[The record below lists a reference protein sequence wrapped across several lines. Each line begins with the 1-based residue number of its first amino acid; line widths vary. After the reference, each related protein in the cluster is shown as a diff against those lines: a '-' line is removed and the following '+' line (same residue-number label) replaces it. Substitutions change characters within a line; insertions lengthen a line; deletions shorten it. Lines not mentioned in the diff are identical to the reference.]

1 LILVS
6 RFPPFQSRP
15 LGSGDASEVLQ
26 LVRAQGAHG
35 VYVGNAIAAHE
46 GEVQALWGRDR
57 LLGCLWF
64 GPRGNLILL
73 EQEPLDPE
81 LVADAVHLSRWPWR
95 IALGPKAPLAV
106 LAQRTVARP
115 LVLRDQV
122 YHACN
127 SAEVARSLVDPQARR
142 AQRADRDRLMAATL
156 ELNRVDLNVDP
167 RRVDRRWLRDM
178 VDSRI
183 GDGTTLVH
191 GEPGEVV
198 CKLDLGSRGPFG
210 TMIEGVFT
218 FADQRG
224 RGFATGLVATAAAE
238 ANGFVCLHVAA
249 DNEPARRSY
258 ERAGLREVARCRL
271 LLLA

>member
-1 LILVS
+1 VS

-15 LGSGDASEVLQ
+15 LDPRDSGEVLE
-26 LVRAQGAHG
+26 LARAQGAHG
-35 VYVGNAIAAHE
+35 VYVGNAIAARE
-46 GEVQALWGRDR
+46 GEVVALLGRDQ

-64 GPRGNLILL
+64 GPRGNLIVL
-73 EQEPLDPE
+73 EREPLDPE

-95 IALGPKAPLAV
+95 IALGPRGPLAA
-106 LAQRTVARP
+106 LAQRTLARP

-122 YHACN
+122 YHACH
-127 SAEVARSLVDPQARR
+127 SAAVPSAVIDPEART

-191 GEPGEVV
+191 GAPGELV
-198 CKLDLGSRGPFG
+198 CKLDIGSRGPFG

-224 RGFATGLVATAAAE
+224 RGLATALVAAAA
-238 ANGFVCLHVAA
+238 AQALGFVCLHVAA
-249 DNEPARRSY
+249 DNEAARRCY
-258 ERAGLREVARCRL
+258 ERAGLVEVARCRL